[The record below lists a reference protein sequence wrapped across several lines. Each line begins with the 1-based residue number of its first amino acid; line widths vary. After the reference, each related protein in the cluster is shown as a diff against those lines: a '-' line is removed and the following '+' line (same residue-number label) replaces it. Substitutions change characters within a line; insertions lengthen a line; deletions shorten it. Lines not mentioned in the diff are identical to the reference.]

1 MKLSLLEH
9 LRCPTCAGH
18 LILKTILQKTI
29 DLSVEDRRKCLD
41 RSIDAALAE
50 AVIEEG
56 VLLCHKCSVWYA
68 IINFVPVLLTF
79 PTKLQKS
86 FYNRHRSTINE
97 LVPFT
102 MPSGLPLP
110 GEHSIQ
116 KSFTR
121 EWSGFGVRDVK
132 FEQTQEELEQHLRV
146 ELDWPEWVLKTT
158 GKKLL
163 EVGAGQCQESII
175 FEELTGDEIFAV
187 DLNTAIIGVGDLIS
201 KKPFV
206 HVVVASLFKIPFPIR
221 YFDVVF
227 SNGVLH
233 HTFSTRAAFHSILR
247 CMKEEGMIYIWIYA
261 HEIKFRSLKRIP
273 HDFLESYARPIIARL
288 PAFFQ
293 NILVYAIALFHYLKF
308 RSRLE
313 KYQFSNAVHEVRDN
327 WTPLYA
333 HHESIIKTI
342 EWFQEEGLE
351 YRLLDTVKYREL
363 VGRRMYSG
371 FGIRG
376 IESATASASD
386 SKHLFRFI
394 DSSTSEFLC
403 EVSELFR
410 TRKRRK
416 LALFSLR
423 LWRKYMTIGSQLLRL
438 SIPVGFFLLNAPKEH
453 KWTAHRFCELLSTS
467 ENMDFLIRKLE
478 GRE

>member
-18 LILKTILQKTI
+18 LILKNILQKII

-41 RSIDAALAE
+41 RSIDVALAE
-50 AVIEEG
+50 TVTEEG

-79 PTKLQKS
+79 PTKLQEK
-86 FYNRHRSTINE
+86 FYNRHKMQIDE
-97 LVPFT
+97 LGFFT
-102 MPSGLPLP
+102 VPSGMPLP
-110 GEHSIQ
+110 GERSIQ

-121 EWSGFGVRDVK
+121 EWSDFGVRDVK

-146 ELDWPEWVLKTT
+146 ELDWPEWVLRTS
-158 GKKLL
+158 GKRFL
-163 EVGAGQCQESII
+163 EVGAGLCQESMS

-187 DLNTAIIGVGDLIS
+187 DLNLAIINVGGLIS
-201 KKPFV
+201 KKPFI
-206 HVVVASLFKIPFPIR
+206 HVVVASLFKMPFPKR
-221 YFDVVF
+221 HFDIVF

-247 CMKEEGMIYIWIYA
+247 HMQEKGMAYIWIYA

-273 HDFLESYARPIIARL
+273 HDLLESYARPIIARL
-288 PAFFQ
+288 PILLQ
-293 NILVYAIALFHYLKF
+293 NLFVYPIALFHYLRF
-308 RSRLE
+308 RSRLQ
-313 KYQFSNAVHEVRDN
+313 KYQFVNAVHEVRDN

-333 HHESIIKTI
+333 HHESIIRTI

-351 YRLLDTVKYREL
+351 YRLLDTVKYRQL

-376 IESATASASD
+376 IESATASASE

-394 DSSTSEFLC
+394 DSSTPDFLC
-403 EVSELFR
+403 EVSKLFR

-416 LALFSLR
+416 LAVFSLR

-438 SIPVGFFLLNAPKEH
+438 SIPVGFFLLNTPKEH
-453 KWTAHRFCELLSTS
+453 KWTAHRLCELLSTA